1 MWEWVR
7 QFVWAP
13 PTHAP
18 LPVSE
23 KNTRAMLLSADCRVK
38 KGDAPS
44 PKATRACAWHSC
56 ALLLRLAQLMRAV
69 NSAIYSFAAR
79 ESRHGPR
86 TAPAAVA
93 SCLSTT
99 TAGRLSRSR
108 WVACPGGAHH
118 PHPAGRAPATAR
130 RRRARSASSPDHAV
144 QRRAGHTRGPRPQE
158 PPSRALLAF
167 RFVRSFFHF
176 PSPTRSFCLVASS

>member
-1 MWEWVR
+1 MAHTNWGRVDGPWGRRIRTGGVEGDVR
-7 QFVWAP
+7 TCSAHCVCVPGGLVDERRRTSLQLFKSGWYGNSAP
-13 PTHAP
+13 TTTVVAVGITCGVGVGPPVCLGPTYTTHAP

-86 TAPAAVA
+86 TAAAAVA
-93 SCLSTT
+93 SCLDST
-99 TAGRLSRSR
+99 
-108 WVACPGGAHH
+108 VA
-118 PHPAGRAPATAR
+118 
-130 RRRARSASSPDHAV
+130 
-144 QRRAGHTRGPRPQE
+144 
-158 PPSRALLAF
+158 
-167 RFVRSFFHF
+167 
-176 PSPTRSFCLVASS
+176 